1 MKRHQPNPEKP
12 IVYACSGCSSIAQL
26 ANQVALDLDRAGRA
40 EMSCIA
46 GVGGGVKPLVKK
58 AQSGRRIIALDGCPL
73 QCARHCLQERGVAPT
88 LHYTLTQMGIEKHYH
103 QDFDQQ
109 DRHMVETQVLHDL
122 EQLEQGVVP
131 VSRWLAQCAAQSD
144 GPRGFSLMLFLRSLF
159 FTLLF
164 PGTVTVGIPVWL
176 LVSERSWSFPADQ
189 WVRFLGVPLMVLGA
203 VALLRCIWE
212 FFWTGRGTLAPV
224 DPPKVLVVQG
234 LYRFVRNPM
243 YVAVLTV
250 LMGETVFFHS
260 AAILLE
266 AVLFWLI
273 THLFV
278 IFYEEPALTRMFGE
292 SYASYRQQVGRWL
305 PRFPRQS

>member
-1 MKRHQPNPEKP
+1 MKRSHPNLEKP

-58 AQSGRRIIALDGCPL
+58 AKSGRRIIALDGCPL
-73 QCARHCLQERGVAPT
+73 QCARHCLQERGITPT

-109 DRHMVETQVLHDL
+109 DRQMVETQVLHDL

-131 VSRWLAQCAAQSD
+131 VSRWLAQSVPQSD
-144 GPRGFSLMLFLRSLF
+144 DPPRFSLMLFLRSLF

-176 LVSERSWSFPADQ
+176 LVSGRSWNFPAAA
-189 WVRFLGVPLMVLGA
+189 WTWLPGAILLVAGMLG
-203 VALLRCIWE
+203 LLRCIWE
-212 FFWTGRGTLAPV
+212 FYAVGKGTLAPV

-250 LMGETVFFHS
+250 LLGETMFFHS
-260 AAILLE
+260 AALLLE
-266 AVLFWLI
+266 AALFWLV

-278 IFYEEPALTRMFGE
+278 IFYEEPALSRMFGE
-292 SYASYRQQVGRWL
+292 SYASYRQQVNRWL